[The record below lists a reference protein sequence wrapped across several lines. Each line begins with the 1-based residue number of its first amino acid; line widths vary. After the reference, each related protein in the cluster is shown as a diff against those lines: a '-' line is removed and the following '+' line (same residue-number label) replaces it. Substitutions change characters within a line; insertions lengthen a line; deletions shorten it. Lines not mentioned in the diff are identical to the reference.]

1 MTKSAG
7 VKRRTV
13 ASDYF
18 ARLPAM
24 KELADTRPV
33 LQQEGSAEQ
42 TSQADSMPE
51 KPLHPSPCGQG
62 RLPF

>member
-1 MTKSAG
+1 MGIHNKKTLLLVAESLHILTKSAG

-24 KELADTRPV
+24 KELADKKPV
-33 LQQEGSAEQ
+33 LESILG
-42 TSQADSMPE
+42 
-51 KPLHPSPCGQG
+51 
-62 RLPF
+62 